1 MDFKQLL
8 QKIDSLGGREQLN
21 ESKEDYDY
29 YFGKDKKSDGGKERE
44 TGTGHMA
51 KKTDKGI
58 QYTKKDL
65 PGQDTSKDAD
75 TKAAEKRAKK
85 SKVDEAG
92 IYTAPMGQ
100 PPSPPDTAKP
110 GPGTFTV
117 GPFKGLTPEEAMRHP
132 LYKSNPKLKAEVD
145 KAAAVMKGL
154 GGSAPAPAPMESF
167 DFHNLLAKLDYIAE
181 AKKEEMDEEKT
192 EEGNEFSGELEK
204 ARATGADEFEV
215 DGKKYPV
222 KESDDEESD
231 AEELEEEQDIYEA
244 HVYHR
249 VKHVDGKSDYQHHK
263 TFKDEEEAQ
272 DYAKTW
278 NKKHGDDKKT
288 AVVKVKK
295 IGEEVNKNP
304 YEQLEEC
311 YDGAMRQEQE
321 SGLSINA
328 SNDTRTGNKSLTVT
342 ASGESADELA
352 KLLQL
357 SGLAGGGHDS
367 MEPEIEVHD
376 SMDEEYANEPHVEV
390 QGLEPQIQQGTDLN
404 RPKTMHKH
412 SYRQGDNP
420 MAMREARELAELE
433 KQLTEALA
441 EFKIA
446 EAKKG
451 SKPDFLDMD
460 KDGDR
465 KEPMKKALADKKA
478 PPKKKVSETVVAEK
492 AKSQQ
497 QQKFMGMVHAMQKG
511 EKVKG
516 ASPEL
521 KKVAKSMGRKD
532 ARDFAQ
538 TKHKGLP
545 KKVAESEFKQQL
557 RSLMEADGHQVTEA
571 ILEAGWRVF
580 NKKLSE
586 ADVSRDVGQSTPDT
600 PLPTVAQAQQQKMAA
615 NASLPVVKVKATL
628 NYIRGQH
635 LYIHVMGFP
644 GVDDMEVAVNFKEY
658 DLDKKFEKDPNFTK
672 VMLDINGVRAVAYV
686 PSSSNKNKSM
696 AFGSHDARKF
706 NFQRAVSAPDLNQQ

>member
-1 MDFKQLL
+1 MNLLKQKKPLKESKMDFKKLL
-8 QKIDSLGGREQLN
+8 QKIDSLGGKQLN

-44 TGTGHMA
+44 TSTGHMA
-51 KKTDKGI
+51 KKTDKGT

-75 TKAAEKRAKK
+75 TKAAEKREKKK

-92 IYTAPMGQ
+92 VYTAPMGQ

-110 GPGTFTV
+110 GAGTFTV
-117 GPFKGLTPEEAMRHP
+117 GPFKGLTPQEAMNHP
-132 LYKSNPKLKAEVD
+132 LYKSNPKLRAEVD
-145 KAAAVMKGL
+145 RAMQVMKHL
-154 GGSAPAPAPMESF
+154 DKSAAPAPMESF
-167 DFHNLLAKLDYIAE
+167 NFHNLLAKLDYIAE

-192 EEGNEFSGELEK
+192 EEGNEFSGELAK
-204 ARATGADEFEV
+204 AKASGAEEFEV

-222 KESDDEESD
+222 KESEDEVDESEDEDDKEK
-231 AEELEEEQDIYEA
+231 LEEGQDIYEA

-249 VKHVDGKSDYQHHK
+249 VKHIDGKSDYQHHK

-272 DYAKTW
+272 DYAKNW

-295 IGEEVNKNP
+295 IGEELDRNP
-304 YEQLEEC
+304 HEQLEEC

-357 SGLAGGGHDS
+357 SGLAGGHSS

-376 SMDEEYANEPHVEV
+376 SMGEEYANEPNVEV

-420 MAMREARELAELE
+420 MAMREARELEALE

-451 SKPDFLDMD
+451 GKPDFLDMD

-478 PPKKKVSETVVAEK
+478 APKKKVAETVVAEK
-492 AKSQQ
+492 AKSRQ
-497 QQKFMGMVHAMQKG
+497 QQKFFGMAHAMQKG
-511 EKVKG
+511 EKIKG

-521 KKVAKSMGRKD
+521 KKVAKSMGKKD
-532 ARDFAQ
+532 VRDFAQ

-545 KKVAESEFKQQL
+545 
-557 RSLMEADGHQVTEA
+557 
-571 ILEAGWRVF
+571 
-580 NKKLSE
+580 
-586 ADVSRDVGQSTPDT
+586 
-600 PLPTVAQAQQQKMAA
+600 
-615 NASLPVVKVKATL
+615 
-628 NYIRGQH
+628 
-635 LYIHVMGFP
+635 
-644 GVDDMEVAVNFKEY
+644 
-658 DLDKKFEKDPNFTK
+658 TK
-672 VMLDINGVRAVAYV
+672 VSKD
-686 PSSSNKNKSM
+686 
-696 AFGSHDARKF
+696 
-706 NFQRAVSAPDLNQQ
+706 